1 MEIAPKPDDELLR
14 LDALYRYEILDTEAE
29 ELFDDLTQLASSIC
43 ETPIALVSLID
54 ANRQWFKSNHGLE
67 ARETSRDLAF
77 CAHAILEEGVFTVND
92 ASQDRRFADNDLV
105 AGHPEIR
112 FYAGA
117 PLVTQ
122 DDFSLGTLCVI
133 DREPRDLRPDQKEA
147 LVRLSKQA
155 MNNLEIRLQVR
166 KLRELNEN
174 NSRMLSIVS
183 HDIRS
188 PLCTMVSIHEMLQDS
203 STMEA
208 ERREQF
214 IDMLRET
221 TESAL
226 KTAEDFL
233 ALAQSGRG
241 FEDLE
246 LQNLDLNE
254 ILDELNMLF
263 NAAAVSKNINLHFDE
278 VSGVSIV
285 ADPTLLHSILKN
297 LLSNAIK
304 FTNPH
309 GRIQVTTLIDGN
321 SCLVS
326 VDDNGRGIHPDVID
340 QLFSEDSAYSTRGS
354 AGEKGSGMGLSLCRR
369 FAKRLGGDLSIE
381 SSPGEG
387 CRVTLKVPLA
397 PEVKV

>member
-1 MEIAPKPDDELLR
+1 MEVAPKPDNELLR

-43 ETPIALVSLID
+43 GTPIALVSLID

-77 CAHAILEEGVFTVND
+77 CAHAILEEGVFTVAD
-92 ASQDRRFADNDLV
+92 ASKDTRFADNALV
-105 AGHPEIR
+105 AGDPEIR

-117 PLVTQ
+117 PLVTH

-133 DREPRDLRPDQKEA
+133 DREPRELRPDQEEA
-147 LVRLSKQA
+147 LRQLSKQA
-155 MNNLEIRLQVR
+155 MNNLEMRLQVR

-188 PLCTMVSIHEMLQDS
+188 PLCTMVSIHEMLEDS
-203 STMEA
+203 ANMDA

-214 IDMLRET
+214 IGMLRET

-226 KTAEDFL
+226 KTAEELL

-246 LQNLDLNE
+246 LQNLGLNE
-254 ILDELNMLF
+254 ILQELSMLF
-263 NAAAVSKNINLHFDE
+263 NAAAVSKNIDLSIEE

-285 ADPTLLHSILKN
+285 ADPTLLHSILQN

-304 FTNPH
+304 FTEPN
-309 GRIQVTTLIDGN
+309 GSIQVATSIEGN

-326 VDDNGRGIHPDVID
+326 VQDNGRGIHPDVME
-340 QLFSEDSAYSTRGS
+340 QLFSEETAYSTKGS

-369 FAKRLGGDLSIE
+369 SAKRLGGNLSIE

-387 CRVTLKVPLA
+387 CRATLKLPLA
-397 PEVKV
+397 PEGEA